1 MFQESTWGMTVRPT
15 VMPAIMSETNHSK
28 LYLGSQVTIGIRLF
42 TFFTKNKD
50 SLSPCQTNLL
60 EKRLDSPVFLFDQQ
74 PSLEGLGLWIKRLL
88 KRFFGGHHPF
98 WKCLIS
104 SPSIITAFPS
114 PGPPLS
120 VFPLPPCCS
129 PAFSHLDQKQKY
141 HIAFSQ
147 ITFTP
152 QIPLSPSQVPSS
164 VFREPFFGFSCI
176 FPKVDPEMKS
186 RRWLMPVLLP
196 LTWHWL
202 PKHSS
207 HVCELGQSKINS
219 GRPPCSCN
227 SRVRTIDNWSCRG
240 RVY

>member
-1 MFQESTWGMTVRPT
+1 MFQEFASTWGMTVRPT

-28 LYLGSQVTIGIRLF
+28 LYLGSQVRIGIRLF
-42 TFFTKNKD
+42 TFFTKNKN

-147 ITFTP
+147 IPINTPNTIFT
-152 QIPLSPSQVPSS
+152 IPSTEQCLSRTL
-164 VFREPFFGFSCI
+164 FRLFLH
-176 FPKVDPEMKS
+176 FPKSWS
-186 RRWLMPVLLP
+186 RDEKQKMTDAGFASADLALAPQTFQSRLR
-196 LTWHWL
+196 TW
-202 PKHSS
+202 
-207 HVCELGQSKINS
+207 SKQN
-219 GRPPCSCN
+219 
-227 SRVRTIDNWSCRG
+227 
-240 RVY
+240 